1 MRRRLQCAILLLL
14 AAVAAGQVVD
24 RMVAVVNKRV
34 ILESELDQAARVEFL
49 LQGKPIASLTQ
60 ADRAAALERLIE
72 RALLDQQIVNPA
84 MLDPTPQELA
94 AKVREVRAGIPA
106 AATDEQWKTLLASY
120 GLTQSDLEDQLTD
133 QVRILR
139 FIDLRFRGLVRVEK
153 DAIDTYYQEKFLP
166 EVRKRNAPE
175 PTLAEVSDKIEQ
187 ILIEQ
192 RIDELLNSWLK
203 TLRAQ
208 AHIEKMIAAPPA
220 AAAFGAPGTRRGCA
234 CWGSAAGAAP

>member
-1 MRRRLQCAILLLL
+1 MRLRLQFAMLLLL
-14 AAVAAGQVVD
+14 AGLVQAQVVD

-60 ADRAAALERLIE
+60 ADRAAVLERLIE
-72 RALLDQQIVNPA
+72 RSLLDQQIINPA
-84 MLDPTPQELA
+84 MLDPAPEELA
-94 AKVREVRAGIPA
+94 AKVREVRAGIPGA
-106 AATDEQWKTLLASY
+106 AAANDDQWKALLVAY
-120 GLTQSDLEDQLTD
+120 GLTQQDLEEQLAS

-153 DAIDTYYQEKFLP
+153 DAVEAYYQEKFLP
-166 EVRKRNAPE
+166 EVRKRNAAE
-175 PTLAEVSDKIEQ
+175 PRLEEVSGKIEQ

-192 RIDELLNSWLK
+192 RIDDLLNNWLK

-208 AHIEKMIAAPPA
+208 AHIEKMLPAPPA
-220 AAAFGAPGTRRGCA
+220 
-234 CWGSAAGAAP
+234 SVAGATP